1 MSRARALCDP
11 TGSSKHTA
19 RKTIRA
25 HAGAHHS
32 TNKFAVA
39 SLLGCKGLTSS
50 CVSCWCG
57 LLQHRRFMKPALL
70 RFLKAA
76 VLCHDYSRTSQ
87 EKRHC
92 TRGCYAAMPFS
103 SVDFLTRGALHS
115 RSGATSLHENR
126 GTLSSTTH
134 AGHRRLTRTIHLW
147 LWRYY

>member
-1 MSRARALCDP
+1 MRSRGTLKAHSAQHYSCTCKSTSQYECHAL
-11 TGSSKHTA
+11 
-19 RKTIRA
+19 
-25 HAGAHHS
+25 
-32 TNKFAVA
+32 KFAVA

-50 CVSCWCG
+50 CASCWCG
-57 LLQHRRFMKPALL
+57 LLQLRRFMNPALL
-70 RFLKAA
+70 RFSKAA